1 MKKKNSSSRNDS
13 RAYMGESREDEV
25 SRKSGVTDTFHNES
39 EESDESEAK
48 ENSESN
54 LVDALSADEQLK
66 REVSIEVDEEMRK
79 EERINEVYR
88 NSKEIQYSD
97 QISEMGYDYS
107 TSSIP
112 KKSFASC
119 IKTYKF

>member
-1 MKKKNSSSRNDS
+1 M
-13 RAYMGESREDEV
+13 
-25 SRKSGVTDTFHNES
+25 TDTFHNDS
-39 EESDESEAK
+39 EESDESEIK

-54 LVDALSADEQLK
+54 LVDALSADEKLK

-97 QISEMGYDYS
+97 QISEFGYDHS
-107 TSSIP
+107 TSFMP

-119 IKTYKF
+119 IKKCKI

>member
-1 MKKKNSSSRNDS
+1 
-13 RAYMGESREDEV
+13 MGESREDEV

-39 EESDESEAK
+39 EESDESEIK

-88 NSKEIQYSD
+88 NSKEI
-97 QISEMGYDYS
+97 
-107 TSSIP
+107 
-112 KKSFASC
+112 
-119 IKTYKF
+119 